1 VRRDL
6 GAAAQVLIPAT
17 LALAVVAVVVPGRL
31 GLAARIYALVVC
43 GTALLAALRALRRSY
58 PPTSSLRRGVRG
70 STRGRRAP
78 ASLARLEDETALGV
92 AGAFDLH
99 HRLRPRLRAIAAGV
113 LETRAHVSLDG
124 DPLRAREVLGNETW
138 SLLRADH
145 PPPEDR
151 LARGLPV
158 DELRRVVES
167 LEEVRA

>member
-1 VRRDL
+1 MRRDL
-6 GAAAQVLIPAT
+6 AAAAQVLIPAT
-17 LALAVVAVVVPGRL
+17 LALAVVATFVPGRL

-43 GTALLAALRALRRSY
+43 ATALLAALRALRKAF
-58 PPTSSLRRGVRG
+58 PPASAPPRGVRDT
-70 STRGRRAP
+70 TRGRRP
-78 ASLARLEDETALGV
+78 PGSLARLEDETALGI

-99 HRLRPRLRAIAAGV
+99 HRLRPRLRTIAGGV

-124 DPLRAREVLGNETW
+124 DPGRARELLGDEAW
-138 SLLRADH
+138 SLLRADR

-158 DELRRVVES
+158 DQLRRVVES